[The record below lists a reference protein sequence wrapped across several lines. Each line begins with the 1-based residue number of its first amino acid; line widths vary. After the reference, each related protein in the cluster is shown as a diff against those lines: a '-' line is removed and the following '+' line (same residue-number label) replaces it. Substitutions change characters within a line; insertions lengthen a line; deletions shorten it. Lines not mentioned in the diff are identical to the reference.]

1 MLFLMN
7 ITVAGTGYVGLS
19 NAILLAQKNKV
30 AAIDLVQSKVDL
42 INGKKLPIVDME
54 IQEYLAQNGFDLMAT
69 TCQGAAYENPDF
81 VIIAPPQTMTWK
93 KTFLTRVPPS
103 FFLTLAEQK
112 CSDTTVDMNSTISV
126 DYTDSIVAKFKVW
139 RKAVNER

>member
-1 MLFLMN
+1 MN

-69 TCQGAAYENPDF
+69 TFQGAAYENPDF

-93 KTFLTRVPPS
+93 KTFLMRIPPRCFWPLRNKSVQTRLS
-103 FFLTLAEQK
+103 
-112 CSDTTVDMNSTISV
+112 S
-126 DYTDSIVAKFKVW
+126 
-139 RKAVNER
+139 

>member
-93 KTFLTRVPPS
+93 KTFLMRIPPRCFWPLRNKSVQTRLS
-103 FFLTLAEQK
+103 
-112 CSDTTVDMNSTISV
+112 S
-126 DYTDSIVAKFKVW
+126 
-139 RKAVNER
+139 